1 MFYHGTK
8 HEVVISDTIKIMG
21 MGWVGYVA
29 LNIGIRKSYKI
40 LTEKKIKCLR
50 KKICRWE
57 DNIEI

>member
-1 MFYHGTK
+1 M
-8 HEVVISDTIKIMG
+8 ISDTIKIMG

-40 LTEKKIKCLR
+40 LAKKKIKRKCLR

-57 DNIEI
+57 HNIEIEL